1 MDLKQVPQDNSHT
14 YGGHKKL
21 LYATDEQGEYM
32 GVSSTGWEAETIATD
47 SALELLQQQQA
58 DAWQRAQHGETS
70 PLAYYMV
77 YRRMDVALLAQT
89 SGFFQW
95 RIRRHFRSSVYA
107 GLSDKV
113 LMRYSEALGLE
124 ITTLKTLIENPDDNK
139 KSSSKK
145 NSSGNKSSEGDKK

>member
-1 MDLKQVPQDNSHT
+1 
-14 YGGHKKL
+14 
-21 LYATDEQGEYM
+21 M

-58 DAWQRAQHGETS
+58 DAWQCAERGDTS

-95 RIRRHFRSSVYA
+95 RIRRHFRPAIYA

-113 LMRYSEALGLE
+113 LMRYSEALGLDKT
-124 ITTLKTLIENPDDNK
+124 ILTTLVENPQENK
-139 KSSSKK
+139 NKAGKK
-145 NSSGNKSSEGDKK
+145 A